1 MPILEGPALGAG
13 RVPRGACRHLN
24 VRRNVPRH
32 RRAAGPYR
40 RDRYHRAG
48 IDATHSRGLMVF
60 LDVVYNHFG
69 PEGNYLGRIAPAFFS
84 SAQTP
89 WGGAIDYRV
98 PEVRAYAIENAL
110 HWLRDYRFD
119 GLRLDAVHT
128 IVTPGEPSILTDLSP
143 SGSSASSGS
152 APAERGGSS
161 PPALPRS
168 S

>member
-1 MPILEGPALGAG
+1 MQ
-13 RVPRGACRHLN
+13 
-24 VRRNVPRH
+24 
-32 RRAAGPYR
+32 RRAPF
-40 RDRYHRAG
+40 
-48 IDATHSRGLMVF
+48 GLPP
-60 LDVVYNHFG
+60 NG
-69 PEGNYLGRIAPAFFS
+69 CWRCR
-84 SAQTP
+84 
-89 WGGAIDYRV
+89 GAIDYRV

-168 S
+168 SSSNPTAAV